1 MRLFE
6 ALSTLIQGDERVE
19 LALDPTP
26 PEDTEKRALTWENL
40 GWLAE
45 SPTAAGVSV
54 SHNSAA
60 GLSAIWRAR
69 AAISSAIAVCPRV
82 LYQRLAD
89 GSRDRLQAP
98 IARIVNE
105 EPNPR
110 MTGAS
115 FWRTITD
122 HIVFWGNGYAE
133 IQRDNAERPIA
144 LWPIRPDSVTPFLD
158 GDRLRYR
165 IASAVT
171 LESRDLLHFP
181 GLSFDGV
188 RGYSVVSIARQ
199 SLGLGLALDAF
210 AASFF
215 GQGAWPGIV
224 AKHPKRVSDQT
235 ETKLRAAWNNLHQGP
250 DKGHRLAIFEEGMS
264 IEKIGIPPN
273 DAQFLESRQHQV
285 VEVAR
290 WFNVPPWKL
299 HHDVGKHPGGT
310 PEAQQLEFLQETL
323 LPYFTV
329 IEQELNR
336 KLIAPPNRASRY
348 FEHLPEALLR
358 ADTKTR
364 VETLAKQIEYSMLT
378 PDEARQIENRPPVEG
393 GDQAFRPSSLVPLDS
408 RTPPETNRRDQLGAA
423 GEVERGRFALTP
435 GPPALLDTA
444 RAVTLGAF
452 ARFIRRQTNALR
464 RAASKTPEDFG
475 RWIDETDQAEEQR
488 IFGDMVQPAAV
499 LEAAVA
505 GVRLRSSTV
514 ELLAKTYL
522 DGCRETL
529 LQLPA
534 RQLRGAA
541 EQLAST
547 WQAENAGLLAGMLDE
562 LIRRSVDEERGEHG
576 REANREA

>member
-1 MRLFE
+1 MRLLE
-6 ALSTLIQGDERVE
+6 ALSTLIQRDERIA

-26 PEDTEKRALTWENL
+26 PEATEKRALTWENL
-40 GWLAE
+40 GWLTDR
-45 SPTAAGVSV
+45 PTAAGMSV
-54 SHNSAA
+54 NHSTAA

-69 AAISSAIAVCPRV
+69 AAISSSVAVCPRL
-82 LYQRLAD
+82 LYRRLED
-89 GSRDRLQAP
+89 GSRERVNGAP

-110 MTGAS
+110 MTGVT
-115 FWRTITD
+115 FWRTLVD
-122 HIVFWGNGYAE
+122 HVVFWGNGFAE

-158 GDRLRYR
+158 GERLRYR
-165 IASAVT
+165 IASSVT

-199 SLGLGLALDAF
+199 SLGLGLALDAY

-224 AKHPKRVSDQT
+224 VKHPKAISEQT
-235 ETKLRAAWNNLHQGP
+235 EERLRANWNNLHQGP

-290 WFNVPPWKL
+290 WFAVPPWKL

-336 KLIAPPNRASRY
+336 KLIAQPNRATRY

-364 VETLAKQIEYSMLT
+364 VDTLAKQIEFSMLT
-378 PDEARQIENRPPVEG
+378 PDEARQIENRRPVKG

-408 RTPPETNRRDQLGAA
+408 RIPPETNRR
-423 GEVERGRFALTP
+423 FALP
-435 GPPALLDTA
+435 GPDPIPLARACGIPRAVLEDHA
-444 RAVTLGAF
+444 RAVTLGAL
-452 ARFIRRQTNALR
+452 ARFIRRQTNTLR
-464 RAASKTPEDFG
+464 RAAAKTPEAFG
-475 RWIDETDQAEEQR
+475 QWIDEIDQAEEQR
-488 IFGDMVQPAAV
+488 IFCDMVQTSAA

-505 GVRLRSSTV
+505 GVRLRASAV
-514 ELLAKTYL
+514 ELVAKTYL
-522 DGCRETL
+522 DGCRESL
-529 LQLPA
+529 LGLPA
-534 RQLRGAA
+534 KQLRGAI
-541 EQLAST
+541 EQLAAT
-547 WQAENAGLLAGMLDE
+547 WQAENAGLLAAMLDE
-562 LIRRSVDEERGEHG
+562 LIRRSVDEERG
-576 REANREA
+576 RT